1 MPSLSLLQLP
11 VPPPSAFASTGNVP
25 LAAGSLAVS
34 TEVHSLDKDFSLITN
49 VIQPEI
55 TDSEGDEMLIQRI
68 VKSDPDFL
76 GFSLYLWNSER
87 SLFIADQVKKRNP
100 KTKIFLGGPE
110 VSQDNLSLLETAS
123 FDYAIEGEA
132 ESIFAL
138 LLKSLLKSEPV
149 GNIPNLFYR
158 NSEGNLLKSKVK
170 KDIDFEL
177 NTIC

>member
-68 VKSDPDFL
+68 VKADSDFL
-76 GFSLYLWNSER
+76 GLSLYLWNSER
-87 SLFIADQVKKRNP
+87 SLFI
-100 KTKIFLGGPE
+100 
-110 VSQDNLSLLETAS
+110 SSAS
-123 FDYAIEGEA
+123 
-132 ESIFAL
+132 
-138 LLKSLLKSEPV
+138 
-149 GNIPNLFYR
+149 
-158 NSEGNLLKSKVK
+158 
-170 KDIDFEL
+170 
-177 NTIC
+177 